1 MQALKYRMM
10 KTLAPDLEETVS
22 LDNFEIFRGLRKA
35 DVDRIAGAGVIRSV
49 EGGKLLF
56 RKGDI
61 GNEVFLIL
69 RGKVQI
75 ADEYEHHKKI
85 LAELGPGDFFGE
97 MSMFENI
104 HTRSTHAI
112 VKEPSQLLIIK
123 NEGLTHLIN
132 RKLPNRFLKNI
143 IRVLC
148 HRIRANNI
156 MYMRTRYHDKA
167 SREIR
172 WQG

>member
-10 KTLAPDLEETVS
+10 KKLAPDLGGTVS
-22 LDNFEIFRGLRKA
+22 LEDFEIFGGLRKA
-35 DVDRIAGAGVIRSV
+35 DIDRIVEAGVIRSA

-61 GNEVFLIL
+61 GDEVFLIL

-85 LAELGPGDFFGE
+85 LAELEPGDFFGE

-112 VKEPSQLLIIK
+112 VKEASQLLIIK
-123 NEGLTHLIN
+123 NEDLNHLIN

-156 MYMRTRYHDKA
+156 LYMRARYHDKS